1 MKRMSAQQVIDI
13 VGRLGDDKL
22 SRIIATGA
30 SPAEVM
36 EAHSWLD
43 QDDYMGRTLHRGLSG
58 RVAAVF
64 EILKAVAP
72 ELEER
77 ER

>member
-22 SRIIATGA
+22 SRIIATGP

-36 EAHSWLD
+36 EAHS
-43 QDDYMGRTLHRGLSG
+43 
-58 RVAAVF
+58 
-64 EILKAVAP
+64 
-72 ELEER
+72 
-77 ER
+77 